1 MWLWFRIWT
10 KIWRI
15 YGFGEK
21 KARISGF
28 AYPYSPPLYT
38 HFLEE
43 NINLISYCPSA
54 PYEHTVH
61 PVQFRRKKSFL
72 PDNNCSE
79 IIHLGREGFLNV
91 SLRKSAD
98 LQPRRSNQQPLKVSF
113 SHLGWFL
120 SFKSRF
126 LLNRYHFWTNSSSI
140 FTILWKLHKAL
151 TRSSWYVQVV
161 SNVMHVFRQMWVF
174 QST

>member
-1 MWLWFRIWT
+1 MGEINSGIRISSSLPLSLYT
-10 KIWRI
+10 SVFGCGCGFGFEQKFWRI
-15 YGFGEK
+15 YGFGKK

-113 SHLGWFL
+113 SHLG
-120 SFKSRF
+120 
-126 LLNRYHFWTNSSSI
+126 
-140 FTILWKLHKAL
+140 
-151 TRSSWYVQVV
+151 
-161 SNVMHVFRQMWVF
+161 
-174 QST
+174 